1 MYNLSN
7 YFTFN
12 ANSNKQLLS
21 NELKYLKLELRNKI
35 RSLVSMES
43 KESIQALEK
52 IRKSSSANEIIRIEN
67 VLRAISFGNECIIP
81 QLFPSSPQVKESFVR
96 LDNIDINKHLEIVD
110 LHIKNN
116 INKLIEFTY
125 LLSELNRSLV
135 SREFIKAD
143 EIISV
148 IKDEFGCS
156 HLLIRKCALLQSLEI
171 ENENLSASSSL
182 LRGQG
187 IATNNVIINSV
198 IQCYQERQD
207 YLVLKKSVLN
217 INDKGKYNK
226 YTRDITRFIF
236 HPNALDIDDFNSMLQ
251 SCLQSSLIDAIVFL
265 KINRAYLD
273 EDKFPSIS
281 LLFNHLESAS
291 IDIDAI
297 AEFYTKNDDIEVDLE
312 YLFYKHSSA
321 WLEGYAFN
329 QYRFFVDLFYEDPDS
344 KLCSYSD
351 DNIRKCK
358 EWIDIT
364 EASDLLNENLT
375 KHNYKNLK
383 KLELHGMVTRS
394 AAFNLLIH
402 CKEGFCYLDESMLYH
417 IMGKTKDLDKTINIE
432 YLKNTARFTESEESK
447 IIYYL
452 LISKKSKNESDGFY
466 LRKIVQSL
474 VIDKY
479 KSDIVKL
486 NENIYKKSKEVAEYT
501 YEVFTEDFLARL
513 SHVIKKTPQ
522 ITETR
527 AALHK
532 WMGEKTG
539 KKAFF
544 DRARTLLIDHQINRV
559 RNEIDDN
566 RIYVDSARFIE
577 WVKDEQAQNL
587 NTVLTNITHVELSDF
602 ADDPQ
607 LILIIEKCYFA
618 FCNNNIFGISSYLG
632 RRIRHG
638 TFRGHLFNNVVNIE
652 RKYPSLMRD
661 QFIHSKWN
669 QWKIN
674 YESCIDK
681 IIKDNLHVESSSKR
695 DGLLKPNLKNLNK
708 HDIVFACANFIAKD
722 FMETRDTNNTIL
734 IILEYCWRLAE
745 VDLKNVNRFLKS
757 KRSELT
763 NAILLDEIKACNTP
777 SLQNTSRDFVREVQA
792 TINEKL
798 TSMYGWFKR
807 PLSVS
812 PKASLSLLYKA
823 VVAEVKES
831 FPLFDADTTFDEE
844 NDIELVGGPYHVLY
858 DAFYVVIYNAA
869 KHGKP
874 SSDLLRMFE
883 INKEDLKVIVTIS
896 SDLKDEDNEGDVN
909 EKLKI
914 TSESDIDNAQ
924 SSEERSGIRKLYH
937 LQRND
942 PKFYIEKINCENK
955 QVTISVSYSLEH

>member
-7 YFTFN
+7 YFSFN
-12 ANSNKQLLS
+12 ATSNKQLLS
-21 NELKYLKLELRNKI
+21 SELKCLKLELRNKI

-52 IRKSSSANEIIRIEN
+52 IRESASANEIIRIEN
-67 VLRAISFGNECIIP
+67 ALRAISFGNDCIIP
-81 QLFPSSPQVKESFVR
+81 ELFPTLPQVKESFVR
-96 LDNIDINKHLEIVD
+96 FKSIDINKHLDIIEINV
-110 LHIKNN
+110 KNN
-116 INKLIEFTY
+116 YKKLNGLIVKF
-125 LLSELNRSLV
+125 SELNNYII
-135 SREFIKAD
+135 SRNYIKAD
-143 EIISV
+143 AKISEINN
-148 IKDEFGCS
+148 EFGCS
-156 HLLIRKCALLQSLEI
+156 HFLIRKCALLQSLDKD
-171 ENENLSASSSL
+171 NESLVASSSI

-187 IATNNVIINSV
+187 ITTNNVIVNSV
-198 IQCYQERQD
+198 VQCYQERQD
-207 YLVLKKSVLN
+207 YLALKKSVLN

-226 YTRDITRFIF
+226 YSRDITRFIF
-236 HPNALDIDDFNSMLQ
+236 HPHAIDSLDFNSMLQ
-251 SCLQSSLIDAIVFL
+251 SCLQSSLIDAVIFL
-265 KINRAYLD
+265 KINREYLD
-273 EDKFPSIS
+273 ENKCPLILSLFLQIEASSIPLDS
-281 LLFNHLESAS
+281 V
-291 IDIDAI
+291 
-297 AEFYTKNDDIEVDLE
+297 AEFYTKYDDHEVDLE

-321 WLEGYAFN
+321 WLEGDSFN
-329 QYRFFVDLFYEDPDS
+329 KYRFFIDLFYEDPDS
-344 KLCSYSD
+344 KLCKYD
-351 DNIRKCK
+351 DNTIQKCN
-358 EWIDIT
+358 EWIDVN
-364 EASDLLNENLT
+364 EVKQLLSENLT
-375 KHNYKNLK
+375 KHKYNNLK
-383 KLELHGMVTRS
+383 ILEISGMVTRS
-394 AAFNLLIH
+394 AAFNFLVHI
-402 CKEGFCYLDESMLYH
+402 KEGYCYLDEELLYL
-417 IMGKTKDLDKTINIE
+417 IMGKTKDLDKTIHIE
-432 YLKNTARFTESEESK
+432 HLKNTAKFTGSEESK

-466 LRKIVQSL
+466 LRRIVQNI
-474 VIDKY
+474 VIEKFS
-479 KSDIVKL
+479 SDIVCL
-486 NENIYKKSKEVAEYT
+486 CEHIHSKSKEVAEYT
-501 YEVFTEDFLARL
+501 YEVFSEDFLARL

-539 KKAFF
+539 KKAFL

-587 NTVLTNITHVELSDF
+587 NTVLTNITHVELADV

-607 LILIIEKCYFA
+607 LIMIIEKCYFA
-618 FCNNNIFGISSYLG
+618 FCNNNIFGISSYHG

-652 RKYPSLMRD
+652 RKYPTIMRD

-669 QWKIN
+669 QWKIS

-681 IIKDNLHVESSSKR
+681 IIKDHLHVETSSKR
-695 DGLLKPNLKNLNK
+695 DGLLKPNLKNINK

-763 NAILLDEIKACNTP
+763 NVVLLDEMKACTP
-777 SLQNTSRDFVREVQA
+777 SLHNTTRDFAREIQA

-823 VVAEVKES
+823 VVAEVKET

-869 KHGKP
+869 KHGKAA
-874 SSDLLRMFE
+874 SDLLRNFE
-883 INKEDLKVIVTIS
+883 VNKEDLKVIVTIS
-896 SDLKDEDNEGDVN
+896 SDLKDEDNEHDVN

-942 PKFYIEKINCENK
+942 SKFNIEKIICHNR